1 MPQRPA
7 MTDPGELLLFL
18 TEPQQLDAVYEYGTE
33 TLSPASIVIP
43 DEDDACDHCPG
54 VTVMHTLVEC
64 VCPDC
69 ESERAADDDL
79 DRWIDDTR
87 GDW

>member
-1 MPQRPA
+1 VPQRPA

-33 TLSPASIVIP
+33 TLSPNSIDLGDDEHAP
-43 DEDDACDHCPG
+43 DCD
-54 VTVMHTLVEC
+54 
-64 VCPDC
+64 CPDC
-69 ESERAADDDL
+69 DGQRAADDDL

-87 GDW
+87 GEW